1 MDIFIKLFQSDVG
14 LFSALTLGLIVLI
27 ALYLFVWVKKQADK
41 ETKEQKNY

>member
-14 LFSALTLGLIVLI
+14 LFSAATLGLIVLI
-27 ALYLFVWVKKQADK
+27 ATYLFFWVKKQADK